1 MKEIPAYESESTAKN
16 LWQAYR
22 IFNDRVEIDTLFGCM
37 TIPFDQIEKVV
48 VSESE
53 VKGLLKG
60 DLHLKGF
67 RPALK
72 VDWANFLEHV
82 VIDKS
87 EGHIRRILLT
97 PDDPEV
103 FKNTLDEALSR
114 YEKDREGGE
123 G

>member
-1 MKEIPAYESESTAKN
+1 MDKDPVYVSESTVKSI
-16 LWQAYR
+16 WQEYR
-22 IFNDRVEIDTLFGCM
+22 IFGNRVEIDTMFGLM
-37 TIPFDQIEKVV
+37 VIPFEHIESAE

-53 VKGLLKG
+53 VKGLMRG

-72 VDWANFLEHV
+72 VDWANFTEHV

-87 EGHIRRILLT
+87 EGLVHRILLT
-97 PDDPEV
+97 PDNPEEFRNILV
-103 FKNTLDEALSR
+103 DALSR
-114 YEKDREGGE
+114 YGQSADGGE

>member
-1 MKEIPAYESESTAKN
+1 MDVYPLYVSESTARSV
-16 LWQAYR
+16 WQEYR
-22 IFNDRVEIDTLFGCM
+22 IFGNRVEIDTLFGLM
-37 TIPFDQIEKVV
+37 VIPFEHIEGAE

-53 VKGLLKG
+53 VKGLMRG

-72 VDWANFLEHV
+72 VDWANFAEHV

-87 EGHIRRILLT
+87 KGLIHRILLT
-97 PDDPEV
+97 PGDPEEFTSV
-103 FKNTLDEALSR
+103 LLDALSR
-114 YEKDREGGE
+114 YRQGMEGSG